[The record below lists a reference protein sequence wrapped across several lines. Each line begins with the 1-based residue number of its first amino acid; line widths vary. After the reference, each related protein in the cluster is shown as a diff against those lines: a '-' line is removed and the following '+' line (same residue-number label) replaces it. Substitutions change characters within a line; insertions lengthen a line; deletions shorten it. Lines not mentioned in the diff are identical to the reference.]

1 MAPDSDR
8 LEISIT
14 KLQWGL
20 RGAQIFFAFIAI
32 ACLAAVISFDNKT
45 TSSTIIDNI
54 FIFFVTFSVIMS
66 AAIVGIPYTYLQYGK
81 FQSLAR
87 ALRVIRIEFVLTAIW
102 SVLVF
107 LATIALSI
115 ELGLRNCDSSSDTA
129 AFERAR
135 NRTGSLFI
143 NGLARNCR
151 TARAGNAFGWF
162 ALAGWLGSLAL
173 IGKEWYENRRE
184 PLPKHDVHT
193 DEANVNS
200 SKSSLDTGVAGTNN
214 PPQGENVQM
223 QNIHTF
229 AASSSQSHLPIQQP
243 QTQFQQPQTPIQQ
256 PQTPIQQ
263 PQAQFQQPQAQF
275 QQPQTPIQ
283 QPQTQFQ
290 QPQVPIQQPQTQFQQ
305 PQAPFPQ
312 TQVPYPQTQAP
323 YPQTQGPYPQPQGP
337 YPQPQAT
344 FQQPQPPFQQPQ
356 VSPVPTNPQATPSP
370 NIEFPQPQFF
380 PQ

>member
-1 MAPDSDR
+1 MAVDR

-20 RGAQIFFAFIAI
+20 RGAQIFCAFIAI

-54 FIFFVTFSVIMS
+54 FIFFVALSVIMS

-107 LATIALSI
+107 LVTIALSI

-129 AFERAR
+129 AFERAK
-135 NRTGSLFI
+135 NKTGSLFTD
-143 NGLARNCR
+143 GLA
-151 TARAGNAFGWF
+151 GN
-162 ALAGWLGSLAL
+162 
-173 IGKEWYENRRE
+173 Y
-184 PLPKHDVHT
+184 
-193 DEANVNS
+193 EANVNS

-229 AASSSQSHLPIQQP
+229 AASSSQSHLPTQQP

-256 PQTPIQQ
+256 PHT
-263 PQAQFQQPQAQF
+263 QFQQPQTQF

-290 QPQVPIQQPQTQFQQ
+290 QPQVPIQQPHTQFQQ
-305 PQAPFPQ
+305 P
-312 TQVPYPQTQAP
+312 QAP
-323 YPQTQGPYPQPQGP
+323 YPQTQGPYPQTQGP
-337 YPQPQAT
+337 YPQTQGPYPQT
-344 FQQPQPPFQQPQ
+344 QGPYPPTQGPYPPTQPPFQQPQ
-356 VSPVPTNPQATPSP
+356 VSPVPANPQATPSP